1 MNNQYQTQ
9 RPLSQPQ
16 PQPQPQPQS
25 QSQPQPQPQ
34 PQQNNVV
41 RYENVAEQ
49 VLTQVSTYQN
59 DGSLTLPTN
68 YSVENH
74 LKSAWL
80 ILQSV
85 KDRNNQPALRVCTR
99 DSVANALLDMVLQG
113 LSVGKNQGY
122 FIVYGN
128 VLEFHRSYFGTVA
141 LAKRVGGI
149 VKHPVANIIYDG
161 DEFIYEYNTE
171 TAETRIIKHD
181 QKIDNID
188 NNKIKAAY
196 ALIKLSNG
204 DTHVE
209 LMSMQQIRAAWN
221 QGPTKG
227 QSPAHKNF
235 PDEMAKKTVISR
247 ACKMII
253 NSSDDAWLYED
264 KKDEMDVDTAERQ
277 REETI
282 KNNKRTLD
290 VPVDEYED
298 VTNSD
303 AVATT
308 SVRPSPTVQTNEED
322 DGPGY

>member
-1 MNNQYQTQ
+1 MSQYQTQ
-9 RPLSQPQ
+9 RP
-16 PQPQPQPQS
+16 

-34 PQQNNVV
+34 PQQQPQQQQQQQQQHKVV
-41 RYENVAEQ
+41 RYENVAEH
-49 VLTQVSTYQN
+49 VLAQVSSYQN
-59 DGSLTLPTN
+59 DGSLTLPNN

-85 KDRNNQPALRVCTR
+85 KDRNNQPALQICTR

-113 LSVGKNQGY
+113 LSVSKNQGY

-128 VLEFHRSYFGTVA
+128 ILEFHRSYFGTVA

-149 VKHPVANIIYDG
+149 VKHPVANIIYEG
-161 DEFIYEYNTE
+161 DEFVYEFNTD

-188 NNKIKAAY
+188 NSKIKAAY
-196 ALIKLSNG
+196 ALIKLPNG

-264 KKDEMDVDTAERQ
+264 KKDEMDIDTAERQ

-282 KNNKRTLD
+282 KNGKKALD
-290 VPVDEYED
+290 IPTDDYED

-303 AVATT
+303 IAPT
-308 SVRPSPTVQTNEED
+308 SSVSPNTMQNEDE